1 MKHKYIYRRASNAPS
16 PSLETLLMACGRE
29 LLTTWEVL
37 RDKELI
43 DKHLSQLDALYGANA
58 EAKVRQY
65 MREIHRNERNAR

>member
-1 MKHKYIYRRASNAPS
+1 
-16 PSLETLLMACGRE
+16 
-29 LLTTWEVL
+29 
-37 RDKELI
+37 LI